1 MRGPACW
8 ALSLALL
15 PVAHTY
21 LSAVRT
27 LPSRCANAGIHHH
40 RRHAAP
46 SAAAAAAAPPL
57 SPCLV
62 QWQQPQLRSQVAQW
76 LPQGPRR
83 RRTQIVAMAEAAASA
98 EQQPPENPLSAQVS
112 LGPYKLPLKYFV
124 LLLLVL
130 QNSLT
135 AILARA
141 SRIPRT
147 PGSQL
152 YLGSVAVFA
161 AEVMKLPVCLAL
173 IARDVGGPRKML
185 DAVWDQVFRKW
196 KDTLSM
202 GVPALCYCLQN
213 ALFFVALSRLSATS
227 YQLWSQS
234 KTLFTA
240 LFFVS
245 YLGRVLRKQQ
255 WIALGLLTAG
265 VGLVQYQEAA
275 AMGAAGIAASAG
287 GTSVLIGVAA
297 VLASSLLSGFA
308 NVYFEK
314 VVKTKTSVSIWM
326 RNVQLGL
333 FSLPQAASLM
343 AADAAII
350 QASGA
355 LVGFDVLAWTVVV
368 LKALG
373 GLLVAAVVKYADN
386 VLKTY
391 ATAIAIVLTCV
402 ISCVASRAAPSM
414 VFLQGMA
421 MVIAS
426 IFLYNLDFGGA
437 AAADAA
443 PAKST
448 KLPSPPPE
456 DSEPKTES

>member
-1 MRGPACW
+1 MWFPI
-8 ALSLALL
+8 ALFALL
-15 PVAHTY
+15 PGGQAY
-21 LSAVRT
+21 LSAQRVGQP
-27 LPSRCANAGIHHH
+27 LLHSSSSAHH
-40 RRHAAP
+40 RHAHPLAALREP
-46 SAAAAAAAPPL
+46 SKKLQESLLQQLQEQRTQRQRPQQHDTMSCAAATRSLPPIMMATDAAAGEGEKQAANDPL
-57 SPCLV
+57 
-62 QWQQPQLRSQVAQW
+62 A
-76 LPQGPRR
+76 
-83 RRTQIVAMAEAAASA
+83 
-98 EQQPPENPLSAQVS
+98 AQVS
-112 LGPYKLPLKYFV
+112 IGSFNLPLKYFV

-161 AEVMKLPVCLAL
+161 AEVMKLPVCMAL
-173 IARDVGGPRKML
+173 IARDEGGVKKMFS
-185 DAVWDQVFRKW
+185 AIWQQVFVKW

-275 AMGAAGIAASAG
+275 ALGAAGAAAAAG

-314 VVKTKTSVSIWM
+314 AVKTKTAVSIWM

-355 LVGFDVLAWTVVV
+355 LVGFDLLAWSVVT

-402 ISCVASRAAPSM
+402 ISCIASCSAPSA
-414 VFLQGMA
+414 VFLQGMS

-426 IFLYNLDFGGA
+426 IFLYNLDFSPA
-437 AAADAA
+437 TSATE
-443 PAKST
+443 PNSSKLPKPPEEPEAKS
-448 KLPSPPPE
+448 S
-456 DSEPKTES
+456 